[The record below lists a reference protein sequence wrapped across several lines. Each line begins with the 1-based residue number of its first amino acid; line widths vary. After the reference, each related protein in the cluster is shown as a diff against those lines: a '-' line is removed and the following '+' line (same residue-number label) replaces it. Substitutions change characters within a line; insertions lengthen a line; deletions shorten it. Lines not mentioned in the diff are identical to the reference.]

1 MFHFKIDVW
10 NSDIMKNI
18 SDLISVDRV
27 KILDAGDKETALRQ
41 LSGLFASAESV
52 GNIKELETA
61 IFTRENLLSTGI
73 GLGIAIPHVRLRSVT
88 EMTIAIGICR
98 KAIEYDSFDGQPVN
112 IIIMIASPEGT
123 HKEYLSILAKIVL
136 LFKNSDVRNKILK
149 AEAAEDIYSAL
160 KGL

>member
-1 MFHFKIDVW
+1 
-10 NSDIMKNI
+10 MKNI

-27 KILDAGDKETALRQ
+27 KILDVGDKETALRQ

>member
-1 MFHFKIDVW
+1 
-10 NSDIMKNI
+10 MKKI
-18 SDLISVDRV
+18 SDMISIDRV
-27 KILDAGDKETALRQ
+27 IILDAVDKETVLRQ
-41 LSGLFASAESV
+41 LSGLLASAESV
-52 GNIKELETA
+52 GDKEELETA
-61 IFTRENLLSTGI
+61 IFNRENILSTGI

-98 KAIEYDSFDGQPVN
+98 KAIDYDALDGQPVN

-123 HKEYLSILAKIVL
+123 HREYLRILAKIVL
-136 LFKNSDVRNKILK
+136 LFKNSDVRNRILK